1 MFYADDQGKTIFE
14 QEIKNKIKKNT
25 MTDAVVDPFQ
35 SNQLFAETSPA
46 TVEAL
51 LEGSST
57 TDIQKAMNI
66 ARSIQKDKK
75 IIENYE
81 KYVTAYKRVKGNDD
95 YDPIDKLNSKGKQMD
110 AAAWGKKATELIKK
124 IKPTISI

>member
-1 MFYADDQGKTIFE
+1 LTE
-14 QEIKNKIKKNT
+14 
-25 MTDAVVDPFQ
+25 AVVDPFQ

-57 TDIQKAMNI
+57 TDIQEAMNI
-66 ARSIQKDKK
+66 ARKIQKDKK

-81 KYVTAYKRVKGNDD
+81 KYVTAYKRLKGNDD
-95 YDPIDKLNSKGKQMD
+95 YDPIDKLNSKGKQID
-110 AAAWGKKATELIKK
+110 AAAWGKNATELNKK
-124 IKPTISI
+124 LGATISL

>member
-1 MFYADDQGKTIFE
+1 
-14 QEIKNKIKKNT
+14 
-25 MTDAVVDPFQ
+25 MTEAVVDPLQ

-57 TDIQKAMNI
+57 TDIQEAMNI

-75 IIENYE
+75 IVENYE
-81 KYVTAYKRVKGNDD
+81 N
-95 YDPIDKLNSKGKQMD
+95 M
-110 AAAWGKKATELIKK
+110 
-124 IKPTISI
+124 